1 MSNEEKPVEICREYG
16 LSPTMQNFLRDE
28 KKVRE
33 EFEKNRDS
41 KRQMIRKLPHY
52 DLEQALIKWIRMAGD
67 LKTASVSD
75 T

>member
-1 MSNEEKPVEICREYG
+1 MSLPK
-16 LSPTMQNFLRDE
+16 SHNFSRDE

-52 DLEQALIKWIRMAGD
+52 DLEQELIKWIRMAGD
-67 LKTASVSD
+67 LKIASVSD